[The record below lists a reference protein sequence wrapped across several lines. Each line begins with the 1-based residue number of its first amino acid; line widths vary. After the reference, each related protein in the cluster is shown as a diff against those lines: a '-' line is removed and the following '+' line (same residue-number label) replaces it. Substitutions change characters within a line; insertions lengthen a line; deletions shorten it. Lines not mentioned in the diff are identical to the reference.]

1 MKKISIL
8 HAMWALLLALS
19 LVATPDHAL
28 AAKKKRTSTP
38 TPPPAPTVEATWVW
52 NTWNIVNEKDQL
64 LQFAKQQGVNLIYLQ
79 VIQDGEITTEQYR
92 TFIREAGLNGIEVQA
107 LDGHPEW
114 AKEENRYHITNL
126 VNWVKQYNAS
136 VGAGERFSGIHL
148 DVEPYILPEWSTNRD
163 AVVTQWMDTVK
174 MFIPQV
180 KGDGTLKATSDIP
193 SWLDH
198 VAVPNNG
205 GTLSRFMISQYDQ
218 VTLMAY
224 RDVALGEDGINE
236 IVINELG
243 EANVLGK
250 KLIVGVNIIQDPE
263 GDFVSFAEEGK
274 AEMER
279 QLAVVYSTY
288 KGNAAFAGHAVHDY
302 SQWKVALP

>member
-1 MKKISIL
+1 MKKMSIL
-8 HAMWALLLALS
+8 HAVWALLLALS
-19 LVATPDHAL
+19 LVATPDHAM
-28 AAKKKRTSTP
+28 AAKNKKRTTTP
-38 TPPPAPTVEATWVW
+38 TPAPTVEATWVW
-52 NTWNIVNEKDQL
+52 NTWHIVTEKDQL
-64 LQFAKQQGVNLIYLQ
+64 LQFAKSNGVNLIYLQ

-107 LDGHPEW
+107 LDGRPEW
-114 AKEENRYHITNL
+114 SKVENRYHITNL

-136 VGAGERFSGIHL
+136 VAASERFSGIHL

-174 MFIPQV
+174 MFIPQLA
-180 KGDGTLKATSDIP
+180 GSGLKATSDIP

-205 GTLSRFMISQYDQ
+205 GTLSRFMITQYDQ

-224 RDVALGEDGINE
+224 RDVALGTDGINE
-236 IVINELG
+236 IVKNELA
-243 EANVLGK
+243 EANLLGK

-279 QLAVVYSTY
+279 QLAIVYSTY
-288 KGNAAFAGHAVHDY
+288 KYNAAFAGHAVHDY
-302 SQWKVALP
+302 SSWKVALP